1 MTGLRPQKVVKN
13 PLNKAGSL
21 LYFLMAEILHQL
33 SFFFYWLFWVGHLSY
48 KAVSFL
54 LGREVAIWRDS
65 EKCLVQFR
73 GEQS

>member
-33 SFFFYWLFWVGHLSY
+33 SFFFLLAFLGGTSQLQG
-48 KAVSFL
+48 SFL
-54 LGREVAIWRDS
+54 FVGSGGGNLEG
-65 EKCLVQFR
+65 F
-73 GEQS
+73 